1 MEQFLVRLTEK
12 KSRLDVHKPLPPEL
26 VKNLHQWFR
35 VELTYTS
42 NALEGNTLT
51 HSETALVLEKGI
63 TIGGKT
69 IAEHLEAVNHAQA
82 IDFIMQ
88 LAQKNQ
94 AEITLDDLLDIH
106 RKVLQKI
113 DDNNAGFLRKVA
125 VRIMGSRVPR
135 PNYLKVSEL
144 VDEFVLWLNNAHDHP
159 AKIAADAHL
168 KFVFIHP
175 FVDGNGRTARLL
187 LNLLLLQAGY
197 PLVIISNQKR
207 KEYIDAL
214 EKSFLTG
221 QSQDFYTLI
230 YEAVESSLDQY
241 LEAIEQSE

>member
-1 MEQFLVRLTEK
+1 MLARLTEK
-12 KSRLDVHKPLPPEL
+12 KRRLDTYQPLPPEL
-26 VKNLHQWFR
+26 VKNLYQWFR

-42 NALEGNTLT
+42 NAIEGNTLT

-69 IAEHLEAVNHAQA
+69 IAEHLEAVNHANA

-94 AEITLDDLLDIH
+94 AQVTLDDLLEIH
-106 RKVLQKI
+106 KRVLQKI
-113 DDNNAGFLRKVA
+113 DDDNAGFLRKVA

-135 PNYLKVSEL
+135 PNYLKVPEL
-144 VDEFVLWLNNAHDHP
+144 MDEFVLWLNNVHDHP

-187 LNLLLLQAGY
+187 LNLLLVQAGY
-197 PLVIISNQKR
+197 PLVIISNEKR

-221 QSQDFYTLI
+221 DNKDFYTLV
-230 YEAVESSLDQY
+230 YAAVESSLDQY
-241 LEAIEQSE
+241 LEAVE

>member
-1 MEQFLVRLTEK
+1 MEQTLLRLTEK
-12 KSRLDVHKPLPPEL
+12 KHRLDTYRPFPPDL

-35 VELTYTS
+35 VALTYSS

-69 IAEHLEAVNHAQA
+69 IAEHLEAINHAIA

-88 LAQKNQ
+88 LAKKNHTQ
-94 AEITLDDLLDIH
+94 ITLDDILEIH
-106 RKVLQKI
+106 QKVLKKI
-113 DDNNAGFLRKVA
+113 DDHNAGFLRRVA
-125 VRIMGSRVPR
+125 VRIMGSQVPR
-135 PNYLKVSEL
+135 PNYLKVPEL
-144 VDEFVLWLNNAHDHP
+144 MNEFISWLGNAQDHP

-187 LNLLLLQAGY
+187 LNLLLVQEGY
-197 PLVIISNQKR
+197 PLVIISNDKR
-207 KEYIDAL
+207 KEYIDAI

-221 QSQDFYTLI
+221 NNQDFYAI
-230 YEAVESSLDQY
+230 VYAAIESSLDQY
-241 LEAIEQSE
+241 LEALEQSA